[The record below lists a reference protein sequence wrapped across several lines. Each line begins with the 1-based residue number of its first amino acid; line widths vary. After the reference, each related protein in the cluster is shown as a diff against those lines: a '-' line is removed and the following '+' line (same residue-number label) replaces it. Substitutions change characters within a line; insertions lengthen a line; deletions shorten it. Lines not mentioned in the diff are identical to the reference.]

1 MPKPAAKSFKAALV
15 RDNSVLGW
23 VIVDVPFDVRK
34 AWGIGGRPKVKGEI
48 NGFAFRTSLFPRRG
62 GSHFM
67 LVNKKMQAGAKAFAG
82 AVAQFRLEPDT
93 AERTV
98 TVPAELKRLLAQDR
112 AFGRWFEQ
120 LNYSIRKY
128 ICNLI
133 REPKSAEACA
143 RRAEQMA
150 ERLLA
155 TMEAEHELPPILQ
168 IEFNR
173 RPHAREGWNRMSA
186 SHRRMHLLSIFSYK
200 SPEARARRIAKTM
213 EEAIRFA
220 EKRG

>member
-1 MPKPAAKSFKAALV
+1 MPKPVAKSFKATLV
-15 RDNSVLGW
+15 RDNGVLGW

-48 NGFAFRTSLFPRRG
+48 NGFAFRTSLFPVRG
-62 GSHFM
+62 GGHFM

-82 AVAQFRLEPDT
+82 AVAQFRLEPDSE
-93 AERTV
+93 ERTIS
-98 TVPAELKRLLAQDR
+98 VPAELKRLLAQDR
-112 AFGRWFEQ
+112 ALGRWFEQ

-128 ICNLI
+128 ICDLV
-133 REPKSAEACA
+133 REPKSAEARV
-143 RRAEQMA
+143 RRAEQTA

-155 TMEAEHELPPILQ
+155 TMEAEQELPPILQ

-186 SHRRMHLLSIFSYK
+186 SHRRMHLLGIFSYK

-220 EKRG
+220 EKRR

>member
-1 MPKPAAKSFKAALV
+1 MPKPVAKSFKATLV
-15 RDNSVLGW
+15 RDNGVLGW
-23 VIVDVPFDVRK
+23 VIVDIPFDVHK
-34 AWGIGGRPKVKGEI
+34 AWGMGGRPKVKGEI
-48 NGFAFRTSLFPRRG
+48 NGFAFRTSLFPVRG
-62 GSHFM
+62 GGHFM
-67 LVNKKMQAGAKAFAG
+67 LVNKKMQAGARAFAG

-93 AERTV
+93 EERTV

-112 AFGRWFEQ
+112 ALSRWFER

-133 REPKSAEACA
+133 REPKSAEARV

-168 IEFNR
+168 IEFNH
-173 RPHAREGWNRMSA
+173 RPHARAGWNRMSA
-186 SHRRMHLLSIFSYK
+186 SHRRMHLLAIFSYK
-200 SPEARARRIAKTM
+200 SPEARARRIARMM
-213 EEAIRFA
+213 EETTKFA
-220 EKRG
+220 EKRQ

>member
-1 MPKPAAKSFKAALV
+1 M
-15 RDNSVLGW
+15 RDNGVLGW
-23 VIVDVPFDVRK
+23 VIVDIPFDVRK
-34 AWGIGGRPKVKGEI
+34 TWGMGGRPKVKGEI
-48 NGFAFRTSLFPRRG
+48 NGFAFRTSLFPVRG
-62 GSHFM
+62 GGHFM
-67 LVNKKMQAGAKAFAG
+67 LVNKKMQAGARAFAG

-93 AERTV
+93 EERTI
-98 TVPAELKRLLAQDR
+98 TVPTELKRLLAQDR

-133 REPKSAEACA
+133 REPKSAQARV

-150 ERLLA
+150 ERMLA

-186 SHRRMHLLSIFSYK
+186 SHRRMHLLSIFYYK
-200 SPEARARRIAKTM
+200 SPEARARRIDKMIA
-213 EEAIRFA
+213 EAIRFA
-220 EKRG
+220 EKRPGSYL

>member
-1 MPKPAAKSFKAALV
+1 MPKPVAKSFKATLV
-15 RDNSVLGW
+15 RDNGVLGW
-23 VIVDVPFDVRK
+23 VIVDIPFDVHK
-34 AWGIGGRPKVKGEI
+34 AWGMGGRPKVKGEI
-48 NGFAFRTSLFPRRG
+48 NGFAFRTSLFPVRG
-62 GSHFM
+62 GGHFM
-67 LVNKKMQAGAKAFAG
+67 LVNKKMQAGARAFAG

-93 AERTV
+93 EERTV

-112 AFGRWFEQ
+112 ALSRWFER

-128 ICNLI
+128 LCNLI
-133 REPKSAEACA
+133 REPKSAEARV

-186 SHRRMHLLSIFSYK
+186 SHRRMHLLAIFYYK
-200 SPEARARRIAKTM
+200 SPEARARRIARMM
-213 EEAIRFA
+213 EETIKFA
-220 EKRG
+220 EKRR